1 EVMTEPGARP
11 GGARCS
17 RPCVGGAPR
26 EVPTDAFSSALL
38 TSLPQGHILEGV
50 CGLGETA
57 GRVSAATAGAP
68 GSRGY
73 VCALH
78 APRRAGRALQVWG
91 AAGGAAWPRSPAPVS
106 CVPFFRLG
114 QPQRVGRAAGFPGA
128 GDGSSAARRACPR
141 RLFLAGAFLPAQAH
155 RRALVPETVG
165 ASGLD
170 SRAVLMSQEPPR
182 LAP

>member
-78 APRRAGRALQVWG
+78 APRRAGRALQAILGRRVP
-91 AAGGAAWPRSPAPVS
+91 ACAGTPARARARNCGRQRPRFTRCAHEPRAPSPRPVTG
-106 CVPFFRLG
+106 PGPALG
-114 QPQRVGRAAGFPGA
+114 LPG
-128 GDGSSAARRACPR
+128 
-141 RLFLAGAFLPAQAH
+141 
-155 RRALVPETVG
+155 T
-165 ASGLD
+165 
-170 SRAVLMSQEPPR
+170 
-182 LAP
+182 